1 MTTDERLIIRLCNQE
16 QQSLV
21 ELYDRYYLLLWK
33 ISYRTVADNAI
44 CEEILRQVFQDV
56 WARPND
62 FNNGKKL
69 SSLLIECCQTK
80 INLISLQKSS

>member
-1 MTTDERLIIRLCNQE
+1 MTATIC
-16 QQSLV
+16 
-21 ELYDRYYLLLWK
+21 LWK

-44 CEEILRQVFQDV
+44 CEEILQQIFQGV
-56 WARPND
+56 WARPNE
-62 FNNGKKL
+62 FNNEKKL